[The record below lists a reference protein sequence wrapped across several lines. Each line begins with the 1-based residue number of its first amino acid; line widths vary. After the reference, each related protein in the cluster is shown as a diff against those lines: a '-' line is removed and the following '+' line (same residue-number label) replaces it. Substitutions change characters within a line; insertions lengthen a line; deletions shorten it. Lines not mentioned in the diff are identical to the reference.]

1 MVTGW
6 HRPTWIEI
14 DRAAIRENIKNEQNK
29 LPESVDLW
37 AVVKA
42 NAYGHGIIEV
52 ARTAKEAGAKGFCVA
67 ILDEALALREAGF
80 QDDFIL
86 VLGATRKEDANLA
99 AKNHISLTV
108 FREDWLENLTLEAT
122 LRIHLKIDS
131 GMGRLGIRTAEE
143 ARRIEATS
151 TNDHQLQLEGI
162 YTHFATADQLE
173 TSYFEQQLAK
183 FQTILTSLKK
193 RPTYVHTANSAASL
207 LQPQIGFDAIRFGIS
222 MYGLTPSTEIKTSL
236 PFELK
241 PALALYTEM
250 VHVKE
255 LAPGDSVSYGA
266 TYTATEREWVATL
279 PIGYADGLIRH
290 YSGFHVLVDG
300 EPAPIIGRV
309 CMDQTI
315 IKLPREFQTGS
326 KVTIIGKDHGNTVT
340 ADDAAQYLD
349 TINYEV
355 TCLLNERIPRKYIH

>member
-122 LRIHLKIDS
+122 LRIHLKVDS
-131 GMGRLGIRTAEE
+131 GMGVSVFVR
-143 ARRIEATS
+143 
-151 TNDHQLQLEGI
+151 
-162 YTHFATADQLE
+162 
-173 TSYFEQQLAK
+173 
-183 FQTILTSLKK
+183 LKK
-193 RPTYVHTANSAASL
+193 H
-207 LQPQIGFDAIRFGIS
+207 G
-222 MYGLTPSTEIKTSL
+222 
-236 PFELK
+236 ELK
-241 PALALYTEM
+241 QP
-250 VHVKE
+250 
-255 LAPGDSVSYGA
+255 
-266 TYTATEREWVATL
+266 
-279 PIGYADGLIRH
+279 
-290 YSGFHVLVDG
+290 VLM
-300 EPAPIIGRV
+300 I
-309 CMDQTI
+309 TNYNW
-315 IKLPREFQTGS
+315 
-326 KVTIIGKDHGNTVT
+326 KVFT
-340 ADDAAQYLD
+340 
-349 TINYEV
+349 
-355 TCLLNERIPRKYIH
+355 RILQQPTS

>member
-29 LPESVDLW
+29 LPDKVALW

-42 NAYGHGIIEV
+42 NAYGHGIIET
-52 ARTAKEAGAKGFCVA
+52 AKIAKEAGAKGFCVA

-80 QDDFIL
+80 RNEFIL

-99 AKNHISLTV
+99 AKNNISVTV
-108 FREDWLENLTLEAT
+108 FREDWLDDLTLEAP
-122 LRIHLKIDS
+122 LRIHLKVDS
-131 GMGRLGIRTAEE
+131 GMGRLGIRSREE
-143 ARRIEATS
+143 AQRIETTIAI
-151 TNDHQLQLEGI
+151 DHQMILEGI

-183 FQTILTSLKK
+183 FQAILSSLTT
-193 RPTYVHTANSAASL
+193 RPTFVHTANSAASL
-207 LQPQIGFDAIRFGIS
+207 LQPQIDFDAIRFGIS
-222 MYGLTPSTEIKTSL
+222 MYGLTPSTEIKNSL

-266 TYTATEREWVATL
+266 TYTATEKEWVATL

-290 YSGFHVLVDG
+290 YSGFHVLVEG
-300 EPAPIIGRV
+300 EQAPIIGRV

-315 IKLPREFQTGS
+315 IKLPREFQTGT
-326 KVTIIGKDHGNTVT
+326 KVTIIGSDHGNKVT
-340 ADDAAQYLD
+340 ADDAAEYLG

-355 TCLLNERIPRKYIH
+355 TCLLTERIPRKYIN

>member
-14 DRAAIRENIKNEQNK
+14 DCAAIRENIQNEQK
-29 LPESVDLW
+29 RLPKNVAVW

-52 ARTAKEAGAKGFCVA
+52 AKTAKEAGVKGFCVA

-80 QDDFIL
+80 RDDFIL

-99 AKNHISLTV
+99 ARKNISLTIY
-108 FREDWLENLTLEAT
+108 REDWLEGVNPEVPLKV
-122 LRIHLKIDS
+122 HLKIDS
-131 GMGRLGIRTAEE
+131 GMGRLGIRGAQE
-143 ARRIEATS
+143 AAQIEAKIAE
-151 TNDHQLQLEGI
+151 NKNLILEGV

-173 TSYFEQQLAK
+173 TSYFDQQLVR
-183 FQTILTSLKK
+183 FHTILRALNE
-193 RPTYVHTANSAASL
+193 RPTFVHTANSAASL
-207 LQPQIGFDAIRFGIS
+207 LQSQVDFDAIRFGIS
-222 MYGLTPSTEIKTSL
+222 MYGLTPSIEIKASL
-236 PFELK
+236 PFKLK

-266 TYTATEREWVATL
+266 TYTATEKEWVATL

-290 YSGFHVLVDG
+290 YSGFHVLVNG
-300 EPAPIIGRV
+300 EKVPIVGRV

-315 IKLPREFQTGS
+315 IKLPHEFQTGS
-326 KVTIIGKDHGNTVT
+326 KVTIIGTDQENTVT
-340 ADDAAQYLD
+340 VDDAAEYLD

-355 TCLLNERIPRKYIH
+355 TCMLTERIPRKYIH